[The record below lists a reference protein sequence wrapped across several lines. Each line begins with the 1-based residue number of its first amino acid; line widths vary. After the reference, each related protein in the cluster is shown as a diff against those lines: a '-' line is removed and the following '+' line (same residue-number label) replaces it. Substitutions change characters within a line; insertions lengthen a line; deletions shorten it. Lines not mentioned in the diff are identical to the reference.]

1 MLGSTVGMFLLTI
14 LMIVFC
20 VFVIKWMLKL
30 LAELFSN
37 VLVKAISVFLLFY
50 FDSIAFG
57 EFEVSGDVSYLLM
70 IGLSII
76 FAIVILSVQ
85 ARPQKAGGGQSAPS
99 GHVVTKTPVPSKNVC
114 PKCGCEYQ
122 FVQPRVVPTG
132 EYNDYDGKGYW
143 ESYTEDG
150 MTKTRWIQPRR
161 HDPVY
166 KQIGGY
172 YECPVCKRRR

>member
-1 MLGSTVGMFLLTI
+1 M
-14 LMIVFC
+14 
-20 VFVIKWMLKL
+20 
-30 LAELFSN
+30 ELFSN
-37 VLVKAISVFLLFY
+37 VLVKVISLFAIFY

-57 EFEVSGDVSYLLM
+57 EFEASGDFSCLLM
-70 IGLSII
+70 IGLSIV
-76 FAIVILSVQ
+76 FAIIILSIH
-85 ARPQKAGGGQSAPS
+85 ASS
-99 GHVVTKTPVPSKNVC
+99 GSTGADWSSVTANPPALPDSKNVC

-122 FVQPRVVPTG
+122 YIQPRVEPTG

-166 KQIGGY
+166 RQVGGY
-172 YECPVCKRRR
+172 YECPVCKRRRR